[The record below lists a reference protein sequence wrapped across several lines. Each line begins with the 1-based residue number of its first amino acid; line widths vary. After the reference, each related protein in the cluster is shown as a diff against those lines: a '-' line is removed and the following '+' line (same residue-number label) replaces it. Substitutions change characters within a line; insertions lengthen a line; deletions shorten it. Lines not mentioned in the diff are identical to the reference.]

1 MKQNAHITDYEDSQL
16 CALLKDFI
24 WSFPHEMRQDRLKLL
39 GFALCFLVIDIS
51 ITRVIENVCCVTLQ
65 TIDVI
70 IRRILK

>member
-1 MKQNAHITDYEDSQL
+1 MPIIQTMKILSYVHFL
-16 CALLKDFI
+16 KALFGL
-24 WSFPHEMRQDRLKLL
+24 FPHEMRQDRLKLL

-51 ITRVIENVCCVTLQ
+51 ITRVIEKVCWVTLQ